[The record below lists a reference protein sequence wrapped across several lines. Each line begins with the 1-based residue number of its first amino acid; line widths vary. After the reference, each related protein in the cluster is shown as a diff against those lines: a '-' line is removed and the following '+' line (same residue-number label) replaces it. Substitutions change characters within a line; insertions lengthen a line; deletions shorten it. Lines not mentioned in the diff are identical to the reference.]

1 MTLIVPRGEDA
12 LSSTSDDADSGC
24 LASSPDETKEE
35 GRHLSEGYLATQLK
49 RLSLPDIVPCQGVE
63 GKDTPTPT
71 APARV
76 HTVSLHKPNMQYQG
90 GLGGT
95 EPDQNGSS
103 ECDKDQV
110 ILDRAD
116 GINGETGTQCEGV
129 THECR
134 ISVDSIPNCVD
145 ACERELEGPA
155 TITAPEVLQASQ
167 INNQCREP
175 HVPSEC
181 IPHTD
186 QTNSPLVQAAAC
198 STNTTTNSSTSLD
211 VSETLDTTHP
221 PTREKWSENGDV
233 NGGCGGVL
241 RAPRSGNDGG
251 VNDDVRA
258 SEVNGDAGNNL
269 GGEHNSCGTR
279 ERESSTGNTGEGH
292 SDKHNAKNTL
302 IIGIDTSDDK
312 SIQSES
318 KSEGMV
324 KCNLRENEELMRNDK
339 EIDIYAAKQK
349 INILRQNFLSSLS
362 ADDDD
367 GCDPPDFVV
376 LPHHVDSQFQ
386 GEEEDSVLERR
397 SKSEEG
403 VEGLVEAI
411 KIPGCESDGANV
423 GDLQQEAVNKRA
435 EVVEAGAGVEPASAT
450 APAVSAVTV
459 HLSHHRPGTSSLEK
473 EHHGNTP
480 LDDVPIAN
488 VGPAG
493 KVSVESHLML
503 TTDNS
508 KTRSVEPDTPG
519 SIQIAT
525 QDVKVSPGVSMAP
538 GSGNMRLGCDIT
550 AGGSLEGS
558 GDTVNS
564 SSVNPLHT
572 TPPPV
577 PQLPPT
583 PPCSPPTPSSQHFS
597 TPHTE
602 EDPNLQTT
610 CLKGQSVNLV
620 NLLMHQSRK
629 HKRLHRLRPP
639 DIQVCS
645 SINNNLQHEGG
656 DEAEWQAGSDCETHL
671 LHSTPPPPAQPP
683 RQHGNPHVQRLA
695 ANAHCGTEDQL
706 CHHPPQ
712 SLEGSPGDDQ
722 QSKGTEGDTQG
733 QQSDTSNSNGCGS
746 YLVIPLSGE
755 PPSLADVAG
764 GPTRYNSRVEKCPDE
779 SVHVNESVIVSGP
792 AVTRA
797 GQNAKHLINFTPNSL
812 GGGVAVD
819 NQRTG
824 PRATSSSSN
833 SQVNGGVTPATN
845 LPDCD
850 SGVSET
856 KNAVGG
862 GGGGASDNDNVFESD
877 SCCSEGSCLDYL
889 NFERGNNVDSDNEY
903 DIEQKNR
910 LREACKDIARAL
922 NALPAPMPQEDSVPV
937 RVASKPP
944 NPRLQ
949 YRDQEVEAH
958 LSDSEG
964 QPGVDRLQVSVR
976 STGTSTASDDE
987 RRSSF
992 YDNCGM
998 NGGSCDCG
1006 HCHTSDVEDHTR
1018 PSKRPPV
1025 ILGKWEAKKH
1035 TEKDR
1040 HSCGSGQDTSDY
1052 ELEDEG
1058 FRTDAGEGCRTDE
1071 FDAVTTSDDN
1081 DYDDDY
1087 CQTDDCGEECDYCSG
1102 DDAEDEGED
1111 TCYFCKHNQSLSP
1124 VCKHP
1129 GVITNGILKSLSV
1142 RRSHEKEAVRVPRQ
1156 RSLALQAAIQRRRLT
1171 RQGLVAIRES
1181 SITSDEL
1188 PESEEERS
1196 NDGSNCDISSS
1207 WRYGLCRD
1215 MTVSRDSTLRSVRS
1229 EKSSSSLPTVK
1240 ERHRHKEK
1248 SNSLPGANSR
1258 SLASELTVRQA
1269 LGSMMTLRQIST
1281 SEDESGSHGS
1291 LPRLPPRPPRAP
1303 RMRPPLTPSPPGGG
1317 GALPPAS
1324 PNSPRPAMG
1333 VQSLQQQQ
1341 QRSPGTPRALHV
1353 SGLPVAPRTVAPRSP
1368 SNPNPP
1374 YGFPTAGSALL
1385 CPGSPGPAGRTTPS
1399 PGTSEGAPPASPRI
1413 NSRAGALVTRNFSI
1427 SDDEGGGR
1435 WTGGRRHVTITRH
1448 ESVYREVAE
1457 KGYHLLPGSP
1467 VDPYWL
1473 TWKLGVLQK
1482 TVEDVNGRLEDAEK
1496 TAESWGPVPH
1506 DPNLADQ
1513 HAHNV
1518 RKFREGLAELQRGID
1533 DVNDQA
1539 ARFSAHNV
1547 PLTPANSAKLH
1558 DLNNRWKTLETAVND
1573 RWRKV
1578 AGRSREVTPL
1588 TPAQLASSV
1597 SPPWER
1603 ATTSNKVPY
1612 YINHDQEST
1621 HWDHPVMM
1629 DLLDSLTE
1637 FNHIK
1642 FSAYRTATKLRMLQK
1657 KLALDRAKMQM
1668 ATDIFDEH
1676 GLRGQNDR
1684 LIDVGDMVV
1693 VLSALYANIS
1703 ADHPDVNTTLAMD
1716 LCLNWLLNVYDS
1728 QRTGQMRVL
1737 SFKIGL
1743 VCLCRGHLEE
1753 KYRYMFRLIAD
1764 PNRLVDQ
1771 RKLGLL
1777 LHDCVQVPRQLGE
1790 VAAFGG
1796 SNIEPS
1802 VRSCFTKAG
1811 KDRETIEAVHF
1822 LTWVQQEPQSLVWLA
1837 VLHRVA
1843 ASESIQHQVKCN
1855 ICKAYPIV
1863 GLRYRCLKCL
1873 SFDMCQRCFFDGRSG
1888 KSHKITHP
1896 MHEYC
1901 TATTAGEDVKDFT
1914 KALKNKFKSKRSL
1927 QKHTKKGYLPVQTV
1941 LEGDPLE
1948 SPSPS
1953 PQHNVTSQ
1961 DMHSRLELYAS
1972 RLAEV
1977 ELRTN
1982 SNSTP
1987 DSEDEH
1993 GLIAQ
1998 YCQSLSSSDAP
2009 LPVPRSPL
2017 QIMAAVDAEQKD
2029 ELEQM
2034 IRALE
2039 EENSVLQA
2047 EYDRLKSQQPVGSPP
2062 DDGLGGQR
2070 SEAEMLAEAK
2080 LLRQHKGRLEA
2091 RMGILEEHNR
2101 QLEAQL
2107 HRLRQLLGEPG
2118 GMSSPNKSGTLQTK
2132 SVTASQLA
2140 MDSPAK
2146 VNGHSNQVGASSA
2159 YDGLEQM
2166 SEYVRPPPPPM
2177 GSVAH
2182 VGNLFSRAAPYSR
2195 GSGWRPGEG
2204 SWHSGG
2210 HNDPRGGERLA

>member
-1 MTLIVPRGEDA
+1 MTLIVPPGEDLFA
-12 LSSTSDDADSGC
+12 SDGDSGC
-24 LASSPDETKEE
+24 LGSSPDEGGEGGLHVSESSQVFLKE
-35 GRHLSEGYLATQLK
+35 LK
-49 RLSLPDIVPCQGVE
+49 RVSLTDEVPPAPNGQDVPVTTGEQDASPPSKGQATPPTRE
-63 GKDTPTPT
+63 GKDTNGVKSDSESVQYQSRVYNGSCHIPDGSCVRDSEHKLIKVGVEGTCPPTPR
-71 APARV
+71 PVVYESR
-76 HTVSLHKPNMQYQG
+76 VSLDAAPQCA
-90 GLGGT
+90 
-95 EPDQNGSS
+95 NGDPRS
-103 ECDKDQV
+103 K
-110 ILDRAD
+110 
-116 GINGETGTQCEGV
+116 
-129 THECR
+129 
-134 ISVDSIPNCVD
+134 
-145 ACERELEGPA
+145 LEGPA
-155 TITAPEVLQASQ
+155 LVSVPKVLVASQ
-167 INNQCREP
+167 VNSCLEQGAP
-175 HVPSEC
+175 DAAVPLAS
-181 IPHTD
+181 
-186 QTNSPLVQAAAC
+186 QTNVSVMQLALPA
-198 STNTTTNSSTSLD
+198 SNSDAS
-211 VSETLDTTHP
+211 
-221 PTREKWSENGDV
+221 GDV
-233 NGGCGGVL
+233 AEVRARDLSGKLEESDGVGEGG
-241 RAPRSGNDGG
+241 AAKPSGDGG
-251 VNDDVRA
+251 DKTSDKASDVIGRED
-258 SEVNGDAGNNL
+258 SGKSDSPSDL
-269 GGEHNSCGTR
+269 GGENGKG
-279 ERESSTGNTGEGH
+279 EISSENKEKNNNHSGISDLTKIRDYVNFGEKI
-292 SDKHNAKNTL
+292 SEAKCKRDSPDEQQLSPKANRK
-302 IIGIDTSDDK
+302 D
-312 SIQSES
+312 
-318 KSEGMV
+318 
-324 KCNLRENEELMRNDK
+324 
-339 EIDIYAAKQK
+339 IDIHAAKQK
-349 INILRQNFLSSLS
+349 INLLRQNFLSSLS
-362 ADDDD
+362 SDD
-367 GCDPPDFVV
+367 GSDTADPLLSSP
-376 LPHHVDSQFQ
+376 PAGPPTPIQ
-386 GEEEDSVLERR
+386 GEEAEGRLCSKKGASAPSETRAEPADERPAGSVDAAQQEREESTPHESARDTAPPGEPSVVSEEVAGEHSATPTKDQVDPATTPEEGDVRR
-397 SKSEEG
+397 SMGHNTESET
-403 VEGLVEAI
+403 VPSA
-411 KIPGCESDGANV
+411 
-423 GDLQQEAVNKRA
+423 
-435 EVVEAGAGVEPASAT
+435 AGM
-450 APAVSAVTV
+450 
-459 HLSHHRPGTSSLEK
+459 
-473 EHHGNTP
+473 
-480 LDDVPIAN
+480 
-488 VGPAG
+488 GPKCG
-493 KVSVESHLML
+493 KGITE
-503 TTDNS
+503 
-508 KTRSVEPDTPG
+508 
-519 SIQIAT
+519 
-525 QDVKVSPGVSMAP
+525 
-538 GSGNMRLGCDIT
+538 CDIT
-550 AGGSLEGS
+550 PGTNLEG
-558 GDTVNS
+558 GTTVDS
-564 SSVNPLHT
+564 TAVVNLH
-572 TPPPV
+572 PHSA
-577 PQLPPT
+577 QLPPT
-583 PPCSPPTPSSQHFS
+583 PPSSPPGEKS
-597 TPHTE
+597 HTR
-602 EDPNLQTT
+602 PP
-610 CLKGQSVNLV
+610 CVKGHSANLV
-620 NLLMHQSRK
+620 NKLMYESSK
-629 HKRLHRLRPP
+629 HRRGNEGEQTEEEEEVMVSSCPSILQTPP
-639 DIQVCS
+639 HVGRG
-645 SINNNLQHEGG
+645 E
-656 DEAEWQAGSDCETHL
+656 EAARRAGSECE
-671 LHSTPPPPAQPP
+671 SQPAPPLPALPLAQPP
-683 RQHGNPHVQRLA
+683 RQHGNPHVQRPSA
-695 ANAHCGTEDQL
+695 SAHCGTQDQL
-706 CHHPPQ
+706 CHQ
-712 SLEGSPGDDQ
+712 LALSP
-722 QSKGTEGDTQG
+722 
-733 QQSDTSNSNGCGS
+733 
-746 YLVIPLSGE
+746 
-755 PPSLADVAG
+755 
-764 GPTRYNSRVEKCPDE
+764 
-779 SVHVNESVIVSGP
+779 
-792 AVTRA
+792 
-797 GQNAKHLINFTPNSL
+797 
-812 GGGVAVD
+812 
-819 NQRTG
+819 
-824 PRATSSSSN
+824 
-833 SQVNGGVTPATN
+833 
-845 LPDCD
+845 
-850 SGVSET
+850 
-856 KNAVGG
+856 
-862 GGGGASDNDNVFESD
+862 GGGAGEDRTQGAHHLSPPLLRRDPGDLQEEEHQGGLLVALTGEAPCCSTYDVRLTPDHARLEGRCGIEPCHSRQCCVASD
-877 SCCSEGSCLDYL
+877 SAAVTSTGHCAKQCVQIEPNPRGERQPSCACPRPGLRTTSLGPKQNLVSSCGSRRCSGCSASDSENALERPSCCNEISCLHYL
-889 NFERGNNVDSDNEY
+889 NLEPGDLLDSDAEY
-903 DIEQKNR
+903 DIERKNR
-910 LREACKDIARAL
+910 LRAACEDIARAL
-922 NALPAPMPQEDSVPV
+922 NTLPPPQPPDYPPPPRGISSFSRSHAPAP
-937 RVASKPP
+937 
-944 NPRLQ
+944 Q
-949 YRDQEVEAH
+949 YRDQQVEAH
-958 LSDSEG
+958 LSDSED
-964 QPGVDRLQVSVR
+964 QQGVDSLHVHMR
-976 STGTSTASDDE
+976 SRGTSTASDEE
-987 RRSSF
+987 RRSSV

-998 NGGSCDCG
+998 DGGMCECG
-1006 HCHTSDVEDHTR
+1006 QCHASDVEDYTR
-1018 PSKRPPV
+1018 VPPRLPASARKRNR
-1025 ILGKWEAKKH
+1025 GRKE
-1035 TEKDR
+1035 TDR
-1040 HSCGSGQDTSDY
+1040 SSCGSERDASDR

-1071 FDAVTTSDDN
+1071 FEVCTTSDDN

-1102 DDAEDEGED
+1102 DDAEDEDEG
-1111 TCYFCKHNQSLSP
+1111 TCYMCKQSQLISP
-1124 VCKHP
+1124 ACKHP
-1129 GVITNGILKSLSV
+1129 GVITNGILKSLSG
-1142 RRSHEKEAVRVPRQ
+1142 RRASEKEAVRVPRQ
-1156 RSLALQAAIQRRRLT
+1156 RSLALQAAIHRRQLT
-1171 RQGLVAIRES
+1171 RQGLGAIRES

-1188 PESEEERS
+1188 AESEEERS
-1196 NDGSNCDISSS
+1196 YDGSNCDISSS
-1207 WRYGLCRD
+1207 WRFGLCRD
-1215 MTVSRDSTLRSVRS
+1215 VTASRDSTLRSVRS
-1229 EKSSSSLPTVK
+1229 ERSSASLPFDK
-1240 ERHRHKEK
+1240 SRQRHKEK

-1258 SLASELTVRQA
+1258 GLAGDATGRPLGAGVTPLRQA
-1269 LGSMMTLRQIST
+1269 ST
-1281 SEDESGSHGS
+1281 SDDESGSHSS

-1303 RMRPPLTPSPPGGG
+1303 RMRPPLTPSPPAA
-1317 GALPPAS
+1317 GAGIPPPS

-1333 VQSLQQQQ
+1333 LQGLQQ
-1341 QRSPGTPRALHV
+1341 QRSPGTPRALHA

-1374 YGFPTAGSALL
+1374 YGFPGTGSGTALL
-1385 CPGSPGPAGRTTPS
+1385 CPGSPSLTGHHSTPS
-1399 PGTSEGAPPASPRI
+1399 PAGSEGAPASPRI
-1413 NSRAGALVTRNFSI
+1413 SSRAGALVTRNFSI
-1427 SDDEGGGR
+1427 SDDESGGR
-1435 WTGGRRHVTITRH
+1435 WAGGRRHVTITRH

-1457 KGYHLLPGSP
+1457 KGYHLPPGSP

-1482 TVEDVNGRLEDAEK
+1482 TVEEVSGRLEEAQK
-1496 TAESWGPVPH
+1496 TVDTWGAVPQ

-1513 HAHNV
+1513 HVHNV
-1518 RKFREGLAELQRGID
+1518 RKFREGLAELQRGVD

-1558 DLNNRWKTLETAVND
+1558 DLNNRWKTLETTVND
-1573 RWRKV
+1573 RWRQV

-1621 HWDHPVMM
+1621 HWDHPTMM

-1657 KLALDRAKMQM
+1657 TLALDRAKMQM
-1668 ATDIFDEH
+1668 ATDVFDEH

-1703 ADHPDVNTTLAMD
+1703 ADHPEVNTTLAMD

-1737 SFKIGL
+1737 SFKIGI

-1843 ASESIQHQVKCN
+1843 ASENIQHQVKCN

-1914 KALKNKFKSKRSL
+1914 KALKNKFKSKRAL

-1987 DSEDEH
+1987 DRSLVSSLSEDEH

-2039 EENSVLQA
+2039 EENSQLQA

-2062 DDGLGGQR
+2062 DDGLSGQR
-2070 SEAEMLAEAK
+2070 SEADMLAEAK

-2146 VNGHSNQVGASSA
+2146 VNGHSNQGGASSA
-2159 YDGLEQM
+2159 YEGLDQM

-2182 VGNLFSRAAPYSR
+2182 VGNLFSRAAPYR
-2195 GSGWRPGEG
+2195 GSGWRPGESG
-2204 SWHSGG
+2204 WHSGG

>member
-1 MTLIVPRGEDA
+1 MTLIVPRGKDA
-12 LSSTSDDADSGC
+12 LSTTTTTNDGADSGC
-24 LASSPDETKEE
+24 LAGSPGDAKED

-49 RLSLPDIVPCQGVE
+49 RLSLPDIVACKSVG
-63 GKDTPTPT
+63 GSDTQTS
-71 APARV
+71 ARV
-76 HTVSLHKPNMQYQG
+76 RTVSLHKPNMKQES
-90 GLGGT
+90 GLCGS
-95 EPDQNGSS
+95 ESEHNGSS
-103 ECDKDQV
+103 ECDR
-110 ILDRAD
+110 DRTVN
-116 GINGETGTQCEGV
+116 ISSPESVLQCEG
-129 THECR
+129 TISECR
-134 ISVDSIPNCVD
+134 VSVDSITNCVD
-145 ACERELEGPA
+145 ECERDEGLEGPA
-155 TITAPEVLQASQ
+155 IITIPQVLQATQ
-167 INNQCREP
+167 INIECHQP
-175 HVPSEC
+175 HVPSER
-181 IPHTD
+181 IPQAD
-186 QTNSPLVQAAAC
+186 QTNSLTVQEAVC
-198 STNTTTNSSTSLD
+198 FGGGSSSSSTSPD
-211 VSETLDTTHP
+211 VTETLDQTHP
-221 PTREKWSENGDV
+221 PVSGKWSENGAVDGGCV
-233 NGGCGGVL
+233 GLLGPSGNGGEEKSDDNNG
-241 RAPRSGNDGG
+241 ASSK
-251 VNDDVRA
+251 VNDDL
-258 SEVNGDAGNNL
+258 GNNL
-269 GGEHNSCGTR
+269 SGEHNLSGTR
-279 ERESSTGNTGEGH
+279 DPTRGRESGTGSSGEGRSDTH
-292 SDKHNAKNTL
+292 HVKNNVIIGTGLSDKF
-302 IIGIDTSDDK
+302 IP
-312 SIQSES
+312 SES
-318 KSEGMV
+318 DSGGPETLHQAGHDGPLKDN
-324 KCNLRENEELMRNDK
+324 KEED
-339 EIDIYAAKQK
+339 DFSATKQK

-362 ADDDD
+362 TDDDD
-367 GCDPPDFVV
+367 GCDSPDFVV
-376 LPHHVDSQFQ
+376 LPHHVDTNFQ
-386 GEEEDSVLERR
+386 IVEESAQGGR
-397 SKSEEG
+397 STSEEG
-403 VEGLVEAI
+403 VVEALE
-411 KIPGCESDGANV
+411 IPGCEGGNG
-423 GDLQQEAVNKRA
+423 GDLQEEVVNKKA
-435 EVVEAGAGVEPASAT
+435 EVSGAEVEVPVGVTVISTVAATPTHNEPHRFSTSVLETPNHDATLQDDSPVETVGKVGVESRLVSRDNSMTSSVEDETPRSGQVAIQDAQVSAGVAMDLASGNLRLGYDL
-450 APAVSAVTV
+450 SAEDQLEDSSIVNYSP
-459 HLSHHRPGTSSLEK
+459 LALHH
-473 EHHGNTP
+473 TP
-480 LDDVPIAN
+480 PIA
-488 VGPAG
+488 
-493 KVSVESHLML
+493 H
-503 TTDNS
+503 
-508 KTRSVEPDTPG
+508 
-519 SIQIAT
+519 
-525 QDVKVSPGVSMAP
+525 
-538 GSGNMRLGCDIT
+538 
-550 AGGSLEGS
+550 
-558 GDTVNS
+558 
-564 SSVNPLHT
+564 
-572 TPPPV
+572 
-577 PQLPPT
+577 LPPT
-583 PPCSPPTPSSQHFS
+583 PPCSPPTLSSSPLASIPLGQAEYTIQS
-597 TPHTE
+597 TY
-602 EDPNLQTT
+602 
-610 CLKGQSVNLV
+610 LKGQSTNCV

-629 HKRLHRLRPP
+629 HRRLHRLRTP
-639 DIQVCS
+639 DATVGSPLRNMQQEVER
-645 SINNNLQHEGG
+645 QT
-656 DEAEWQAGSDCETHL
+656 GSDCETH
-671 LHSTPPPPAQPP
+671 PPAQPP
-683 RQHGNPHVQRLA
+683 QQHGNPHVQLLA
-695 ANAHCGTEDQL
+695 ANAHCGTTNQL
-706 CHHPPQ
+706 CHPSPQ
-712 SLEGSPGDDQ
+712 SLEGGAGDHQEPG
-722 QSKGTEGDTQG
+722 GTEEDAQRHHPG
-733 QQSDTSNSNGCGS
+733 QTSECDSRRLDGS
-746 YLVIPLSGE
+746 EE
-755 PPSLADVAG
+755 PSCHADVPR
-764 GPTRYNSRVEKCPDE
+764 GPTKYNTLEGKCVGE
-779 SVHVNESVIVSGP
+779 SERASKNVIVLEP

-797 GQNAKHLINFTPNSL
+797 EQTTKHLIDLRTGDGGCDGENQRKGPSATSPLNNSL
-812 GGGVAVD
+812 SKGGA
-819 NQRTG
+819 
-824 PRATSSSSN
+824 
-833 SQVNGGVTPATN
+833 TPATN
-845 LPDCD
+845 ESNCD
-850 SGVSET
+850 IRVCESRLAT
-856 KNAVGG
+856 A
-862 GGGGASDNDNVFESD
+862 GGASDTDNVFESE
-877 SCCSEGSCLDYL
+877 SCCSDGSCRDHI
-889 NFERGNNVDSDNEY
+889 NFEHEENVYNNEH

-922 NALPAPMPQEDSVPV
+922 NALPCPIPQDDMVGLRATILSPT
-937 RVASKPP
+937 
-944 NPRLQ
+944 PRLQ

-958 LSDSEG
+958 LSDSEE
-964 QPGVDRLQVSVR
+964 QPEVERLQVRVR

-987 RRSSF
+987 RRSSL

-998 NGGSCDCG
+998 NDSSCECG
-1006 HCHTSDVEDHTR
+1006 HCHVSVAEERAKQSDM
-1018 PSKRPPV
+1018 PPV
-1025 ILGKWEAKKH
+1025 IMDKFTGTKRPEKK
-1035 TEKDR
+1035 R
-1040 HSCGSGQDTSDY
+1040 YSCGSEHDTSDY
-1052 ELEDEG
+1052 DQEDEG

-1071 FDAVTTSDDN
+1071 FDPVTTSDDN

-1129 GVITNGILKSLSV
+1129 GVITNGILKSFSA
-1142 RRSHEKEAVRVPRQ
+1142 RRSQEKEAVRLPRQ

-1207 WRYGLCRD
+1207 WKFGLCRD
-1215 MTVSRDSTLRSVRS
+1215 IAASRDSTLRSVRS
-1229 EKSSSSLPTVK
+1229 VRSSSSLPVVK
-1240 ERHRHKEK
+1240 ERQRNKEK

-1258 SLASELTVRQA
+1258 SLASDLSVRQTSA
-1269 LGSMMTLRQIST
+1269 AATPQRQIST

-1303 RMRPPLTPSPPGGG
+1303 RMRPPLTPSPPA
-1317 GALPPAS
+1317 GAPAS
-1324 PNSPRPAMG
+1324 PSSPRPAMG
-1333 VQSLQQQQ
+1333 VLGLQQ
-1341 QRSPGTPRALHV
+1341 QRSPGTPRALHI

-1374 YGFPTAGSALL
+1374 YGFPGAGTALL
-1385 CPGSPGPAGRTTPS
+1385 CPGSPGLSGRTTPS
-1399 PGTSEGAPPASPRI
+1399 PGAADGPPPASPRI

-1457 KGYHLLPGSP
+1457 KGYHLPPGSP

-1482 TVEDVNGRLEDAEK
+1482 TVEEVSGRLQEAEK
-1496 TAESWGPVPH
+1496 TAESWGPVSQ

-1518 RKFREGLAELQRGID
+1518 RKFREGLADLQRGVD

-1547 PLTPANSAKLH
+1547 PLTPANSARLH
-1558 DLNNRWKTLETAVND
+1558 DLNNRWKTLETTVND
-1573 RWRKV
+1573 RWRQV

-1621 HWDHPVMM
+1621 HWDHPIMM

-2070 SEAEMLAEAK
+2070 SEADMLAEAK

-2146 VNGHSNQVGASSA
+2146 INGHSTQAGASSA
-2159 YDGLEQM
+2159 YDGLDQM

-2177 GSVAH
+2177 GNVAH
-2182 VGNLFSRAAPYSR
+2182 VGNLFSRAGDLGKAV
-2195 GSGWRPGEG
+2195 GTLVATMTQEGE
-2204 SWHSGG
+2204 SDLPS
-2210 HNDPRGGERLA
+2210 DEDDSDASDAVESKAV

>member
-12 LSSTSDDADSGC
+12 LASDGAESGC
-24 LASSPDETKEE
+24 LAGAPDDTKED
-35 GRHLSEGYLATQLK
+35 GCHLSQGYLASQLK
-49 RLSLPDIVPCQGVE
+49 RFSLPDVVARQAVE
-63 GKDTPTPT
+63 GKDTTT
-71 APARV
+71 RV
-76 HTVSLHKPNMQYQG
+76 LAASLHTSNMQQP
-90 GLGGT
+90 
-95 EPDQNGSS
+95 EQNGSN
-103 ECDKDQV
+103 ECDKDLV
-110 ILDRAD
+110 LRARAHSIS
-116 GINGETGTQCEGV
+116 GPGSTLKCEAPRYD
-129 THECR
+129 CR
-134 ISVDSIPNCVD
+134 VSVDLIPNSV
-145 ACERELEGPA
+145 ACESGQGLVGPA
-155 TITAPEVLQASQ
+155 IITTTQVLQATQ
-167 INNQCREP
+167 INNVCPEA
-175 HVPSEC
+175 HVPSEG
-181 IPHTD
+181 IPYRD
-186 QTNSPLVQAAAC
+186 QPNSQAVQETVC
-198 STNTTTNSSTSLD
+198 GSSRSTSLD
-211 VSETLDTTHP
+211 VTETLDGTP
-221 PTREKWSENGDV
+221 SPAPEKCSENGDV
-233 NGGCGGVL
+233 DGGSGSVLVPSSKFSEGNNDDNNGG
-241 RAPRSGNDGG
+241 S
-251 VNDDVRA
+251 
-258 SEVNGDAGNNL
+258 SKVNGDAGNRL
-269 GGEHNSCGTR
+269 SSEHNTSVKRDAAR
-279 ERESSTGNTGEGH
+279 ERESGTGSSGEGR
-292 SDKHNAKNTL
+292 T
-302 IIGIDTSDDK
+302 DTHHVK
-312 SIQSES
+312 SSVMIAPLQSNKFIQSES
-318 KSEGMV
+318 KS
-324 KCNLRENEELMRNDK
+324 KSREICKLQGNDELLNNNNNYNK
-339 EIDIYAAKQK
+339 EVGINITKQK
-349 INILRQNFLSSLS
+349 INTLRQNFLSSLS
-362 ADDDD
+362 TDDDNEDGD
-367 GCDPPDFVV
+367 GCGTPDFVV
-376 LPHHVDSQFQ
+376 LPHHMDSHFQ
-386 GEEEDSVLERR
+386 ETTEDSVLDGRNKREDGD
-397 SKSEEG
+397 EG
-403 VEGLVEAI
+403 VVEAI
-411 KIPGCESDGANV
+411 EIPSCKSDGGNV
-423 GDLQQEAVNKRA
+423 GDLQQEVVNKRA
-435 EVVEAGAGVEPASAT
+435 EVEVASARVEPAGAT
-450 APAVSAVTV
+450 SVSAVVLHTTQ
-459 HLSHHRPGTSSLEK
+459 HRFQP
-473 EHHGNTP
+473 HHGETP
-480 LDDVPIAN
+480 LDDVHVEN
-488 VGPAG
+488 VGSVGNVCVESLHVLTDTVARSVAQEKSGGVQVATEDG
-493 KVSVESHLML
+493 KVSSCVPV
-503 TTDNS
+503 N
-508 KTRSVEPDTPG
+508 PG
-519 SIQIAT
+519 SRN
-525 QDVKVSPGVSMAP
+525 VK
-538 GSGNMRLGCDIT
+538 LECDIF
-550 AGGSLEGS
+550 AKGPLND
-558 GDTVNS
+558 DTNS
-564 SSVNPLHT
+564 IYVAPLHCA
-572 TPPPV
+572 PV
-577 PQLPPT
+577 AQLPPT
-583 PPCSPPTPSSQHFS
+583 PPSSPPTPPSS
-597 TPHTE
+597 PHASMPLGE
-602 EDPNLQTT
+602 EECSVQST
-610 CLKGQSVNLV
+610 CLKGQSTDCV
-620 NLLMHQSRK
+620 NLLLHQSRK
-629 HKRLHRLRPP
+629 HRRLQRFRLP
-639 DIQVCS
+639 DVPVFS
-645 SINNNLQHEGG
+645 AVRNLQQEGV
-656 DEAEWQAGSDCETHL
+656 EAAEWQTRSECE
-671 LHSTPPPPAQPP
+671 SWPPAQPP
-683 RQHGNPHVQRLA
+683 KQHGNPHVQLPA
-695 ANAHCGTEDQL
+695 ANAHCGTADQL
-706 CHHPPQ
+706 CHRSLQ
-712 SLEGSPGDDQ
+712 SLKGGAGNSQQPGD
-722 QSKGTEGDTQG
+722 TEEDAQG
-733 QQSDTSNSNGCGS
+733 HHPHTVNLIGS
-746 YLVIPLSGE
+746 GSRLSPLSGE
-755 PPSLADVAG
+755 PPYHADVAC
-764 GPTRYNSRVEKCPDE
+764 GPTRYNRRAGKCATE
-779 SVHVNESVIVSGP
+779 SVHDNKSVIVLGSVVPRAEQNTKHSVDFPCICGSG
-792 AVTRA
+792 
-797 GQNAKHLINFTPNSL
+797 GHSS
-812 GGGVAVD
+812 D
-819 NQRTG
+819 NQRNS
-824 PRATSSSSN
+824 PRATSAQNN
-833 SQVNGGVTPATN
+833 SQGNRGATPTANLVN
-845 LPDCD
+845 CD
-850 SGVSET
+850 IRLCECRT
-856 KNAVGG
+856 AVGS
-862 GGGGASDNDNVFESD
+862 GASDNDNVFESD
-877 SCCSEGSCLDYL
+877 SCCSDGSCLGPI
-889 NFERGNNVDSDNEY
+889 NFDSDDKVPSDGY
-903 DIEQKNR
+903 DEEQKHK

-922 NALPAPMPQEDSVPV
+922 NALPSPVPQDDMVGFREAKRSL
-937 RVASKPP
+937 
-944 NPRLQ
+944 NPKLE

-958 LSDSEG
+958 LSDSEQ
-964 QPGVDRLQVSVR
+964 QPGVERLQVSMR
-976 STGTSTASDDE
+976 STGTSTASDEE
-987 RRSSF
+987 RRSSL
-992 YDNCGM
+992 YDNCGT
-998 NGGSCDCG
+998 NGSSCECG
-1006 HCHTSDVEDHTR
+1006 HCHASDGENKQC
-1018 PSKRPPV
+1018 KRPPV
-1025 ILGKWEAKKH
+1025 IMDKWKANKC

-1040 HSCGSGQDTSDY
+1040 YSCGSEQDTSDY
-1052 ELEDEG
+1052 EQEDEG

-1071 FDAVTTSDDN
+1071 FDPVTTSDDN
-1081 DYDDDY
+1081 DYDDY

-1124 VCKHP
+1124 ICKHP
-1129 GVITNGILKSLSV
+1129 GVITNGILKSFNA
-1142 RRSHEKEAVRVPRQ
+1142 RRSEEKEAVRVPRQ

-1207 WRYGLCRD
+1207 WKFGLCRD
-1215 MTVSRDSTLRSVRS
+1215 ITMSRDSTLRSIRS
-1229 EKSSSSLPTVK
+1229 ERSSSSLPLNK
-1240 ERHRHKEK
+1240 GRQRNKEK

-1258 SLASELTVRQA
+1258 SLASELTVRQSSA
-1269 LGSMMTLRQIST
+1269 VMTPVRQIST

-1291 LPRLPPRPPRAP
+1291 LPCLPPRPPRAP
-1303 RMRPPLTPSPPGGG
+1303 RMRPPLTPSPPAGGS
-1317 GALPPAS
+1317 AVPPAS
-1324 PNSPRPAMG
+1324 PGSPRPAMG
-1333 VQSLQQQQ
+1333 VQSLQ

-1374 YGFPTAGSALL
+1374 YGFPAAGTALL
-1385 CPGSPGPAGRTTPS
+1385 CPGSPGLTGRTTPS
-1399 PGTSEGAPPASPRI
+1399 PGATEGPPPASPRV

-1435 WTGGRRHVTITRH
+1435 LSGGRRHVTITRH

-1482 TVEDVNGRLEDAEK
+1482 TVEEVNGRLEEAEK
-1496 TAESWGPVPH
+1496 TAESWGPIPH

-1518 RKFREGLAELQRGID
+1518 RKFREGLADLQRGVD

-1558 DLNNRWKTLETAVND
+1558 DLNNRWKTLETTVND
-1573 RWRKV
+1573 RWRQV

-1855 ICKAYPIV
+1855 ICKACPII

-2070 SEAEMLAEAK
+2070 SEADMLAEAK

-2118 GMSSPNKSGTLQTK
+2118 GMSSPSKSGTLQTK

-2146 VNGHSNQVGASSA
+2146 INGHSTQGASSA

-2182 VGNLFSRAAPYSR
+2182 VGNLFSRAGDLGKAV
-2195 GSGWRPGEG
+2195 GTLVATMTQEGE
-2204 SWHSGG
+2204 SDLPS
-2210 HNDPRGGERLA
+2210 DEEDSDASDATESKAV